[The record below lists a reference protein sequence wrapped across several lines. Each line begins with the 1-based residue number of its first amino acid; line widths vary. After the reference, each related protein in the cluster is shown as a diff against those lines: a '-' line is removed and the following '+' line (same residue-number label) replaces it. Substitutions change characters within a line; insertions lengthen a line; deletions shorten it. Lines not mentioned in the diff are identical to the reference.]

1 MSKWLEL
8 ARREFSTTPVRPTD
22 NTDERR
28 PNFLTSVTSVSH
40 PGESEKSESS
50 NVSKS
55 SGEIRE
61 YYLPDELNPATLT
74 RTMPDDPALRGKV
87 HRLFD
92 QADELDRAGD
102 EAGALRI
109 LDDIRQTI
117 QNATAATAPDKASRN
132 GEAGKYGVAPVST
145 QPRASNAEFSRNPVA
160 VQTSGNVPAMPP
172 PGEREAVR
180 EVGPCGLC
188 GGGRFWVSRWG
199 VVNCM
204 TCHPPAD
211 GKLIERNISIHV

>member
-1 MSKWLEL
+1 MKPAAILEELHSAGVMIEFREGGLRCRPKPTGRLLEL
-8 ARREFSTTPVRPTD
+8 
-22 NTDERR
+22 
-28 PNFLTSVTSVSH
+28 
-40 PGESEKSESS
+40 
-50 NVSKS
+50 
-55 SGEIRE
+55 IRANRVA
-61 YYLPDELNPATLT
+61 LAADLVATMT
-74 RTMPDDPALRGKV
+74 RTMPDDPAFRGKV
-87 HRLFD
+87 HRLLD
-92 QADELDRAGD
+92 QANELDRAGD
-102 EAGALRI
+102 EAGAIRI

-117 QNATAATAPDKASRN
+117 QNATVAQPSEETPRN
-132 GEAGKYGVAPVST
+132 GGAGKYGVAAVST
-145 QPRASNAEFSRNPVA
+145 QPRARNAESSRNPVA

-172 PGEREAVR
+172 PGERETVR